1 MLESAMGMQ
10 SNLDDSQRR
19 KETQPLCPGEWQWPC
34 HNGECIARYDACD
47 GVPQCSD
54 GSDEWNCE
62 QWRQI
67 PFVLEAF
74 SHLVNARRC
83 YQLSVPAPG
92 FLISRSHVSL
102 IDTSIPVR
110 MSYRELEPEI
120 LQLLEEVEPRA
131 NHAYNNKPS
140 GEQAH
145 SPSTTA
151 STTTTTASSSDL
163 IVLSNR
169 EVFTAFIVFSVLALL
184 VVAIIRRR
192 ARMKALSRNR
202 RGNLLQR
209 FQGDSDEDDILISSM
224 YS

>member
-1 MLESAMGMQ
+1 MLLVTSVLFQFVDQLLAQLESAMGMQ

-62 QWRQI
+62 QWR
-67 PFVLEAF
+67 
-74 SHLVNARRC
+74 
-83 YQLSVPAPG
+83 
-92 FLISRSHVSL
+92 
-102 IDTSIPVR
+102 
-110 MSYRELEPEI
+110 
-120 LQLLEEVEPRA
+120 A
-131 NHAYNNKPS
+131 NHAYNKPS
-140 GEQAH
+140 GEEAH
-145 SPSTTA
+145 SPTTTA
-151 STTTTTASSSDL
+151 STSTTTASSSDL